1 MTACGIQ
8 NPRVVLAPPP
18 TTLLRGR
25 TEPEDEG
32 RAEGETL
39 LLLVVV
45 AGCAPPDGLPADEG
59 LPLEE
64 GLPLVAGLELTD
76 GVPPEEGLVP
86 EEGLALVVGELADGL
101 SVTGGTLACATGAPP
116 PPELL

>member
-1 MTACGIQ
+1 MV
-8 NPRVVLAPPP
+8 REPPP

-86 EEGLALVVGELADGL
+86 EEGLALVVGELAEGL
-101 SVTGGTLACATGAPP
+101 SDAGGTFACAKGAPP
-116 PPELL
+116 PERL

>member
-1 MTACGIQ
+1 MV
-8 NPRVVLAPPP
+8 RVPPP

-45 AGCAPPDGLPADEG
+45 AGCEPPDGLPVDEG
-59 LPLEE
+59 L
-64 GLPLVAGLELTD
+64 
-76 GVPPEEGLVP
+76 PPEEGL
-86 EEGLALVVGELADGL
+86 
-101 SVTGGTLACATGAPP
+101 
-116 PPELL
+116 ELLAGLGLVDGVLLE